1 MDMDGMGMGMGMGDT
16 SDGGILSAQG
26 VDFSNET
33 QAMDFLAA
41 LLDDTVLQVH
51 GNQYAR
57 YFWYGVVVLIALF
70 TLSNIYNKIIEKS
83 R

>member
-1 MDMDGMGMGMGMGDT
+1 MDMDGMGMGGGA
-16 SDGGILSAQG
+16 DGGILTTQG

-41 LLDDTVLQVH
+41 LLDDTVLQVQ

-57 YFWYGVVVLIALF
+57 YFYYALTVLIALF
-70 TLSNIYNKIIEKS
+70 TISNVYNKIIEKS